1 MLTNVEEDLRNVQ
14 RVFRKA
20 QENALRLTEG
30 LSPKDPAF
38 KRLYDEAFASLP
50 EDLEAIDMELSNL
63 TARADCLVEGRPHV
77 SSLSLLYVHSISHR
91 FMFIK

>member
-14 RVFRKA
+14 RVFRRA

-50 EDLEAIDMELSNL
+50 EDVEAIDMELSNL
-63 TARADCLVEGRPHV
+63 TARADCLVGGRPHV
-77 SSLSLLYVHSISHR
+77 SNLSLLYVHSISYR
-91 FMFIK
+91 LCL

>member
-1 MLTNVEEDLRNVQ
+1 MMLTNVEEDLRNVQ

-38 KRLYDEAFASLP
+38 KRLYDEAFASWP
-50 EDLEAIDMELSNL
+50 EDLEALDMELSNL
-63 TARADCLVEGRPHV
+63 TARSDCLVGGRAHV
-77 SSLSLLYVHSISHR
+77 SAYLIVYVYTIV
-91 FMFIK
+91 KLCKY